1 MTQTFGTEIETL
13 LYETLTGDVALIAL
27 LGGDGMD
34 PRIYPSWMAQ
44 ERPRI
49 SDSQPGYVVMRF
61 DEAAQ
66 PQRVGGAVDERW
78 ERYRLS
84 LFSLPETGEL
94 RGDVMLR
101 FRELFHR
108 KGFVTE
114 SYLVFDV
121 GEVTREER
129 LTDDRLIEL
138 AYLISCGFLPR

>member
-1 MTQTFGTEIETL
+1 MTQTLGTEIETL

-34 PRIYPSWMAQ
+34 PRIYPSWRAQ

-49 SDSQPGYVVMRF
+49 SVLQPGYVVIRF

-66 PQRVGGAVDERW
+66 PQCVGGAVDERR

-84 LFSLPETGEL
+84 LFSLPEAGEL
-94 RGDVMLR
+94 RGDVMMR

-108 KGFVTE
+108 KSFVTE

-121 GEVTREER
+121 VEITREER
-129 LTDDRLIEL
+129 PTEDRLMEFM
-138 AYLISCGFLPR
+138 YLISCGFLPR